1 MKKDFVSVSNVIKFA
16 GAFVAFLIGSG
27 FATGQEILQY
37 YTSYGLKGVM
47 TASVMFILFVYAGGS
62 FIFAGYKENFHKGSD
77 IFKYYCGD
85 KIGTAYD
92 YFTVAFLFM
101 SYVVMIAGAGAT
113 LSQHY
118 GLPATAGAVG
128 MMLLAGGT
136 VIMGLGKI
144 VDIIGKIGPVIILL
158 SVGLG
163 LASIMR
169 DPSAVFGGA
178 ALIEAQ
184 KVTVMKAGTNWF
196 TSACSYVGFSLL
208 WLAAFL
214 AALGKSANS
223 AKEAVLGTTCG
234 ALGFF
239 VGTLLLTLGL
249 LANIDF
255 VASSQIP
262 SLVLAAKISPKF
274 ATAFSLIIFAGIY
287 TTAVPLL
294 WQVSARFADEN
305 TRKFTLLTVAL
316 AVAGCFIGLAL
327 PFNKLVN
334 IIYGINGY
342 VGILLML
349 FIITKDIRNSFKPAN
364 LPVTALQQE
373 E

>member
-169 DPSAVFGGA
+169 SICCFRRSG
-178 ALIEAQ
+178 
-184 KVTVMKAGTNWF
+184 
-196 TSACSYVGFSLL
+196 SYRSS
-208 WLAAFL
+208 
-214 AALGKSANS
+214 KSYS
-223 AKEAVLGTTCG
+223 YE
-234 ALGFF
+234 
-239 VGTLLLTLGL
+239 
-249 LANIDF
+249 
-255 VASSQIP
+255 S
-262 SLVLAAKISPKF
+262 
-274 ATAFSLIIFAGIY
+274 
-287 TTAVPLL
+287 
-294 WQVSARFADEN
+294 R
-305 TRKFTLLTVAL
+305 
-316 AVAGCFIGLAL
+316 
-327 PFNKLVN
+327 NKLVYLRML
-334 IIYGINGY
+334 IRRLQPPLAC
-342 VGILLML
+342 GILSRPRQKRKQRKRSCIGHNLRRSWVFRWHTASYFRTSSKHRLRGRLSDSFFSACRKDKPKTRNCIL
-349 FIITKDIRNSFKPAN
+349 FDNICRYIHDGSPS
-364 LPVTALQQE
+364 ALAGFGQICR
-373 E
+373 